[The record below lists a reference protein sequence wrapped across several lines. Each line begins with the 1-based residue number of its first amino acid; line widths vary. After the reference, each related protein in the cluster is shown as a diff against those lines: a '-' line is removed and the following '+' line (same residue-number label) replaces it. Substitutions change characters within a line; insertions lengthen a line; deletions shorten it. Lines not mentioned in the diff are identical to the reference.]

1 MNKWNRLQSHISF
14 PLGEDGHR
22 ITGSPKHLALSRRA
36 AEEGMVLLK
45 NEQNILPLKKGSR
58 VALFGNAC
66 ADYVK
71 GGEGSG
77 DVTVEKV
84 WQLYEALQ
92 EKEKDGYL
100 TLFAPLYE
108 FYEEQVSQLRQQDT
122 YRCGYM
128 DEITVPQEL
137 FEQAVCACDTAIL
150 CINRNSCEC
159 DDLSGNLDG
168 RDYYLAQKEKELVKK
183 VTANFEKVVVVLN
196 TGIVMDTAWCAH
208 NLRIQ
213 GVLLGWQGGNMGAFA
228 TADILCGDVNPSGKL
243 NGTMAASLEDY
254 PSTASYNAS
263 PDYVEY
269 TEDIYVGYR
278 YFSTIPGA
286 SARVLY
292 PFGYGLSYTTF
303 EISSVAEVTGETIHI
318 AVTVKNVG
326 AMAGKEVVQ
335 VYSSSPKGKLDKPAY
350 ELRGFAK
357 TPLLQAGESCQK
369 VIEVAIADMASYDE
383 RTASYIMEA
392 GTYRIFVG
400 ISSLDMQE
408 VLQYHSEERCI
419 KKVTNRCIPRK
430 LSKRLQADGSYQSCA
445 TEEYPSLL
453 DTSRWESSPYWK
465 YTHADLLASD
475 PKVPDFRNFPDAEEI
490 KKFIQVQSGDLSMDD
505 FISQLGVADLLAL
518 TSGCPNQGIA
528 NTSGIGD
535 LPQYGVPAMMTT
547 DGPAGVRLTADVG
560 VYTTAF
566 PCGSL
571 MACTWNEELISLVAS
586 AGAAEAV
593 ENNFAI
599 WLTPGMNIHRSPLC
613 GRNFEYFS
621 EDPLLSGKVAAAV
634 VRGIQ
639 SQGVSACIKH
649 LCCNNKEFNRYEA
662 DSRVSERALRE
673 IYLKGFEIAVKEGSP
688 LAMMTS
694 YNRMN
699 GCFTSENGEL
709 LRGIVREEWGF
720 TGLII
725 SDWGCRGEPYR
736 ELLAGNNVHMPYT
749 NCDHVCR
756 ALKEGLLTI
765 DDLRENARF
774 ILSFILK
781 VSDPDDSEV

>member
-1 MNKWNRLQSHISF
+1 M
-14 PLGEDGHR
+14 
-22 ITGSPKHLALSRRA
+22 
-36 AEEGMVLLK
+36 
-45 NEQNILPLKKGSR
+45 
-58 VALFGNAC
+58 
-66 ADYVK
+66 
-71 GGEGSG
+71 
-77 DVTVEKV
+77 
-84 WQLYEALQ
+84 
-92 EKEKDGYL
+92 
-100 TLFAPLYE
+100 
-108 FYEEQVSQLRQQDT
+108 
-122 YRCGYM
+122 
-128 DEITVPQEL
+128 
-137 FEQAVCACDTAIL
+137 
-150 CINRNSCEC
+150 
-159 DDLSGNLDG
+159 
-168 RDYYLAQKEKELVKK
+168 
-183 VTANFEKVVVVLN
+183 
-196 TGIVMDTAWCAH
+196 
-208 NLRIQ
+208 
-213 GVLLGWQGGNMGAFA
+213 
-228 TADILCGDVNPSGKL
+228 
-243 NGTMAASLEDY
+243 
-254 PSTASYNAS
+254 
-263 PDYVEY
+263 
-269 TEDIYVGYR
+269 
-278 YFSTIPGA
+278 
-286 SARVLY
+286 
-292 PFGYGLSYTTF
+292 
-303 EISSVAEVTGETIHI
+303 
-318 AVTVKNVG
+318 
-326 AMAGKEVVQ
+326 
-335 VYSSSPKGKLDKPAY
+335 
-350 ELRGFAK
+350 
-357 TPLLQAGESCQK
+357 
-369 VIEVAIADMASYDE
+369 
-383 RTASYIMEA
+383 
-392 GTYRIFVG
+392 
-400 ISSLDMQE
+400 
-408 VLQYHSEERCI
+408 
-419 KKVTNRCIPRK
+419 
-430 LSKRLQADGSYQSCA
+430 
-445 TEEYPSLL
+445 
-453 DTSRWESSPYWK
+453 
-465 YTHADLLASD
+465 
-475 PKVPDFRNFPDAEEI
+475 
-490 KKFIQVQSGDLSMDD
+490 QSGDLSMDD